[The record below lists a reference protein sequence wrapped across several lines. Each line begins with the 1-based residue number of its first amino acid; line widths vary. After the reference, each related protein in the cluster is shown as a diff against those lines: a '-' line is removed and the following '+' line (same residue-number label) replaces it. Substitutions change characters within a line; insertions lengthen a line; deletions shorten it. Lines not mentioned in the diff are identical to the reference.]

1 MSHAL
6 SASQMALDRERRLSA
21 LGALAAAAAHE
32 LGSPLGTI
40 AVVAREIAR
49 DLPGDSPLRSDVE
62 LLLSQSERCRDI
74 LAGLAARPEPEHGT
88 LFDTLP
94 VDALVD
100 TVAAPHRSARI
111 VLAVELE
118 PAHPGDP
125 VPTLP
130 RRAEILYGIGTL
142 IENACQFARGVVTVT
157 ILWDSAEMT
166 IMIQD
171 DGPGF
176 DPGLV
181 GRLGEPY
188 LSGGDQGRQGDG
200 EHMGLGIFIAQNLLE
215 RTGAVLRFGNRPDG
229 GAEVAVTWR
238 RERPVVSR

>member
-1 MSHAL
+1 M
-6 SASQMALDRERRLSA
+6 
-21 LGALAAAAAHE
+21 
-32 LGSPLGTI
+32 
-40 AVVAREIAR
+40 
-49 DLPGDSPLRSDVE
+49 
-62 LLLSQSERCRDI
+62 
-74 LAGLAARPEPEHGT
+74 
-88 LFDTLP
+88 
-94 VDALVD
+94 
-100 TVAAPHRSARI
+100 
-111 VLAVELE
+111 
-118 PAHPGDP
+118 
-125 VPTLP
+125 PTLP

-181 GRLGEPY
+181 DRLGEPY

-238 RERPVVSR
+238 RERPAGVR

>member
-6 SASQMALDRERRLSA
+6 SASQMALDREHRLSA

-49 DLPGDSPLRSDVE
+49 DLPDDSPLRSDVE
-62 LLLSQSERCRDI
+62 LLLSQSGRCRDI
-74 LAGLAARPEPEHGT
+74 LAGLAARPEAEHGT
-88 LFDTLP
+88 PFDALP
-94 VDALVD
+94 LDVLVDA
-100 TVAAPHRSARI
+100 AAGPHRSGRVAFTVALVPPR
-111 VLAVELE
+111 
-118 PAHPGDP
+118 PGDA

-130 RRAEILYGIGTL
+130 RRAEILSGLGTL
-142 IENACQFARGVVTVT
+142 VENACQFARRTVNVE
-157 ILWDSAEMT
+157 ISWDSAQMT
-166 IMIQD
+166 IVIQD

-181 GRLGEPY
+181 DRLGEPY
-188 LSGGDQGRQGDG
+188 LSGGNQGRQGDG

-215 RTGAVLRFGNRPDG
+215 RTGAVLRFGNRPAG

-238 RERPVVSR
+238 RDRMAAR